1 MMNLHYG
8 DARNKNNSSGQNKLN
23 KFTSNTYASSL
34 INYTSTFPTLTSSLN
49 SNMVASDGLKP
60 SVASWSPS
68 PNENL
73 LISERIINNT
83 RTWTVVGANGHASF
97 SAEKPKLL
105 SKSPAPTERP
115 LKKLTSPT
123 KGESKENINFLRE
136 RFNKFNKTFMNFN
149 LKDQDKPD
157 KPKYKSTYHG
167 LHPTNFINTN
177 NNTTKDNNNNHNNNK
192 TKIKIIIL
200 RTYYHDKYESLQ

>member
-1 MMNLHYG
+1 MMNLNYG
-8 DARNKNNSSGQNKLN
+8 DARNKNNSTGQNKFN
-23 KFTSNTYASSL
+23 KFTTNTYASSL
-34 INYTSTFPTLTSSLN
+34 FNSPSTFPTITSSLN

-68 PNENL
+68 PSENL
-73 LISERIINNT
+73 LISESIFNNT

-136 RFNKFNKTFMNFN
+136 RFNKFNKTFSNFN
-149 LKDQDKPD
+149 LKDQDKPN
-157 KPKYKSTYHG
+157 KVKAKSTYHE
-167 LHPTNFINTN
+167 LHPTNFKTN
-177 NNTTKDNNNNHNNNK
+177 NNIMKDNNNNNNMASR
-192 TKIKIIIL
+192 L
-200 RTYYHDKYESLQ
+200 RL

>member
-8 DARNKNNSSGQNKLN
+8 DARNKNNSTGQNRFN
-23 KFTSNTYASSL
+23 KFTTNTYASSL

-115 LKKLTSPT
+115 LKKLTKPT
-123 KGESKENINFLRE
+123 DGESKDNINYLRE
-136 RFNKFNKTFMNFN
+136 RFERFNKTFSNIKLKAKDSPNKIKSRGYDGEHPPPNIFN
-149 LKDQDKPD
+149 
-157 KPKYKSTYHG
+157 
-167 LHPTNFINTN
+167 NN
-177 NNTTKDNNNNHNNNK
+177 NNTTEDNKNNNNNNNK
-192 TKIKIIIL
+192 KK
-200 RTYYHDKYESLQ
+200 